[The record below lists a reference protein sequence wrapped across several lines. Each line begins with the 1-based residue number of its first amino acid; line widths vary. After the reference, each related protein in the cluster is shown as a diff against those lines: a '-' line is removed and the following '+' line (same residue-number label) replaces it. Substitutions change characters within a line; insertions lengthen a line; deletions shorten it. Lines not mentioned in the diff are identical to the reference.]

1 LFVDDRSIGRANPA
15 VKRTRLQLADA
26 TASFRTVAVRLLRQ
40 EVGGDAQSAAQI
52 PNDGALATPCSVVVY
67 ILAEQQEDS
76 VIMATDYSDYEFLK
90 VEVAERV
97 ATITIDRP
105 DSLNAVH
112 NVLHHELE
120 QIWIDVRADQD
131 VNAII
136 LTGAGRAFCAGG
148 DVKGMAGGGL
158 AGPTGK
164 KGKGRGR
171 GPIAAFNGRRLVEN
185 MLDVEQP
192 IIGAING
199 DAVGLGATLALLC
212 DITVVSEK
220 ARFADTHVKVGIVA
234 GDGGAV
240 IWPLLIGPH
249 RAKEFLMRGNFI
261 NGAEAGRIG
270 MVNYAVA
277 PEQVM
282 AKARE
287 LAQELADGPTFA
299 IRWSKLAVNKWLKQ
313 QANLILDASLAYEMM
328 TFNTKDHQEAVK
340 AFVEKRKPN
349 FVEAK

>member
-1 LFVDDRSIGRANPA
+1 
-15 VKRTRLQLADA
+15 
-26 TASFRTVAVRLLRQ
+26 
-40 EVGGDAQSAAQI
+40 
-52 PNDGALATPCSVVVY
+52 
-67 ILAEQQEDS
+67 
-76 VIMATDYSDYEFLK
+76 MAIDYGEYEFLN
-90 VEVAERV
+90 VAVADRI
-97 ATITIDRP
+97 ATITINRP
-105 DSLNAVH
+105 DRLNAVH
-112 NVLHHELE
+112 NALHHELE

-148 DVKGMAGGGL
+148 DVKGMAEGTLSGG
-158 AGPTGK
+158 AAPK

-171 GPIAAFNGRRLVEN
+171 GPIAASNGRRVIEN

-199 DAVGLGATLALLC
+199 DAIGLGATLALLC
-212 DITVVSEK
+212 DITVASEK

-261 NGAEAGRIG
+261 SGAEAGRIG
-270 MVNYAVA
+270 MVNYAVG
-277 PEQVM
+277 PDDVIT
-282 AKARE
+282 KARE
-287 LAQELADGPTFA
+287 LAQELADGPTWA

-349 FVEAK
+349 FARAD

>member
-1 LFVDDRSIGRANPA
+1 
-15 VKRTRLQLADA
+15 
-26 TASFRTVAVRLLRQ
+26 
-40 EVGGDAQSAAQI
+40 
-52 PNDGALATPCSVVVY
+52 
-67 ILAEQQEDS
+67 
-76 VIMATDYSDYEFLK
+76 MAIDYSEYEFLK

-97 ATITIDRP
+97 ATITINRP

-112 NVLHHELE
+112 NAMHHELE

-148 DVKGMAGGGL
+148 DVKGMAGGTL
-158 AGPTGK
+158 AGSGK

-171 GPIAAFNGRRLVEN
+171 GPIAASNGRRVVEN

-199 DAVGLGATLALLC
+199 DAIGLGATLALLC

-220 ARFADTHVKVGIVA
+220 ARFADTHVRVGIVA

-277 PEQVM
+277 PESVM
-282 AKARE
+282 TKAQE
-287 LAQELADGPTFA
+287 LAQELADGPTWA
-299 IRWSKLAVNKWLKQ
+299 IRWSKLSVNKWLKQ

-349 FVEAK
+349 FVKTE

>member
-1 LFVDDRSIGRANPA
+1 M
-15 VKRTRLQLADA
+15 
-26 TASFRTVAVRLLRQ
+26 
-40 EVGGDAQSAAQI
+40 AA
-52 PNDGALATPCSVVVY
+52 GS
-67 ILAEQQEDS
+67 
-76 VIMATDYSDYEFLK
+76 
-90 VEVAERV
+90 
-97 ATITIDRP
+97 
-105 DSLNAVH
+105 
-112 NVLHHELE
+112 
-120 QIWIDVRADQD
+120 
-131 VNAII
+131 
-136 LTGAGRAFCAGG
+136 
-148 DVKGMAGGGL
+148 L
-158 AGPTGK
+158 AGSTEK
-164 KGKGRGR
+164 TGKGRGR
-171 GPIAAFNGRRLVEN
+171 GPIAAANGRRLVEN

-282 AKARE
+282 TKARE
-287 LAQELADGPTFA
+287 LAQELADGPTWA

-313 QANLILDASLAYEMM
+313 QANLIMDASLAYEMM

-349 FVEAK
+349 FVGAKE

>member
-1 LFVDDRSIGRANPA
+1 MS
-15 VKRTRLQLADA
+15 
-26 TASFRTVAVRLLRQ
+26 
-40 EVGGDAQSAAQI
+40 
-52 PNDGALATPCSVVVY
+52 
-67 ILAEQQEDS
+67 
-76 VIMATDYSDYEFLK
+76 MDYSDYEFLK
-90 VEVAERV
+90 VEVADRV
-97 ATITIDRP
+97 ATLTINRP
-105 DSLNAVH
+105 DRLNAV
-112 NVLHHELE
+112 NGPLHHELE
-120 QIWIDVRADQD
+120 QIWLDLAADSN

-136 LTGAGRAFCAGG
+136 FTGAGRAFCAGG
-148 DVKGMAGGGL
+148 DVKGMAEGGFVDS
-158 AGPTGK
+158 APK
-164 KGKGRGR
+164 KGRGR
-171 GPIAAFNGRRLVEN
+171 GRGAIAAANGRRLVEN

-220 ARFADTHVKVGIVA
+220 ARFADTHVKVGVVA

-282 AKARE
+282 DKAKE
-287 LAQELADGPTFA
+287 LAQELADGPTWA
-299 IRWSKLAVNKWLKQ
+299 IRWSKVAVNKWLKE
-313 QANLILDASLAYEMM
+313 QANMIMDTGLAYEML
-328 TFNTKDHQEAVK
+328 TFKTWHHEEAVR

-349 FVEAK
+349 FVKEPEAKS

>member
-1 LFVDDRSIGRANPA
+1 
-15 VKRTRLQLADA
+15 
-26 TASFRTVAVRLLRQ
+26 
-40 EVGGDAQSAAQI
+40 
-52 PNDGALATPCSVVVY
+52 
-67 ILAEQQEDS
+67 
-76 VIMATDYSDYEFLK
+76 MAIDYSEYEFLK
-90 VEVAERV
+90 VEVADRV
-97 ATITIDRP
+97 ATITINRP
-105 DSLNAVH
+105 DSLNAV
-112 NVLHHELE
+112 NNAVHHELE

-148 DVKGMAGGGL
+148 DVKGMAAGSL
-158 AGPTGK
+158 ASGTGK

-171 GPIAAFNGRRLVEN
+171 GPIAASNGRRLVDN

-199 DAVGLGATLALLC
+199 DAIGLGATLALLC

-261 NGAEAGRIG
+261 NGTEAGRIG
-270 MVNYAVA
+270 MVNYALA
-277 PEQVM
+277 PELVM
-282 AKARE
+282 PKARE
-287 LAQELADGPTFA
+287 LAQELADGPTLA
-299 IRWSKLAVNKWLKQ
+299 IRWSKLSVNKWLKQ
-313 QANLILDASLAYEMM
+313 QSNLIMDASLAYEMM
-328 TFNTKDHQEAVK
+328 CFNTSDHKEAVQ

-349 FVEAK
+349 FVRAKE

>member
-1 LFVDDRSIGRANPA
+1 MARYASGYIFGQEHREVFV
-15 VKRTRLQLADA
+15 
-26 TASFRTVAVRLLRQ
+26 
-40 EVGGDAQSAAQI
+40 
-52 PNDGALATPCSVVVY
+52 
-67 ILAEQQEDS
+67 
-76 VIMATDYSDYEFLK
+76 MATGYSDYEFLK
-90 VEVAERV
+90 VEVADRV
-97 ATITIDRP
+97 ATITINRP
-105 DSLNAVH
+105 DSLNAVN
-112 NVLHHELE
+112 NVVHHELE
-120 QIWIDVRADQD
+120 QIWLDVRADHD

-148 DVKGMAGGGL
+148 DVKGMA
-158 AGPTGK
+158 AGSLTSATGK

-171 GPIAAFNGRRLVEN
+171 GPIAASNGRRLVDN

-220 ARFADTHVKVGIVA
+220 ARLADTHVKVGIVA

-240 IWPLLIGPH
+240 IWPLLIGPS

-282 AKARE
+282 TKARE
-287 LAQELADGPTFA
+287 LAQELADGPTWA
-299 IRWSKLAVNKWLKQ
+299 IRWSKVSVNKWLKQ
-313 QANLILDASLAYEMM
+313 QSNLIMDASLAYEMM
-328 TFNTKDHQEAVK
+328 SFNHPHQKEAVK

-349 FVEAK
+349 FVGNKE

>member
-1 LFVDDRSIGRANPA
+1 MAIDYGEYEVLN
-15 VKRTRLQLADA
+15 
-26 TASFRTVAVRLLRQ
+26 VAVADR
-40 EVGGDAQSAAQI
+40 I
-52 PNDGALATPCSVVVY
+52 
-67 ILAEQQEDS
+67 
-76 VIMATDYSDYEFLK
+76 
-90 VEVAERV
+90 
-97 ATITIDRP
+97 ATITINRP
-105 DSLNAVH
+105 DRLNAVH
-112 NVLHHELE
+112 NALHHELE
-120 QIWIDVRADQD
+120 QIWLDVRADQD

-148 DVKGMAGGGL
+148 DVKGMAEGTLSG
-158 AGPTGK
+158 AAPK

-171 GPIAAFNGRRLVEN
+171 GPIAASNGRRVIEN

-199 DAVGLGATLALLC
+199 DAIGLGATLALLC
-212 DITVVSEK
+212 DITVASEK

-261 NGAEAGRIG
+261 SGAEAGRIG
-270 MVNYAVA
+270 MVNYAVG
-277 PEQVM
+277 PEDVM
-282 AKARE
+282 NKARE
-287 LAQELADGPTFA
+287 LARELADGPTWA

-349 FVEAK
+349 FVRAE